1 MNLNNNL
8 TKEKLLKKLDYWY
21 ENARFEKVIDKV
33 LEIPKEDRDYET
45 NSYLIRAYN
54 SVNKFQSA
62 IRELN
67 LIKDR
72 GESDPFWHFRLGYAY
87 LNIENF
93 DDALKE
99 FETAHKLDENNET
112 IKNHFETLKINL
124 FLGKNL
130 LEDEKNT

>member
-1 MNLNNNL
+1 MNLIL
-8 TKEKLLKKLDYWY
+8 
-21 ENARFEKVIDKV
+21 F
-33 LEIPKEDRDYET
+33 
-45 NSYLIRAYN
+45 
-54 SVNKFQSA
+54 
-62 IRELN
+62 
-67 LIKDR
+67 
-72 GESDPFWHFRLGYAY
+72 GFRLGYAY